1 MFNMTPNLIRNFL
14 AERATRRHPFD
25 VRPPFPGA
33 RGEIENS
40 LETCIFCGVCA
51 MKCPSQCLSVD
62 KKAQTWE
69 WNPFACVYCSI
80 CAESCPKQSLHQ
92 KTAYRKPVTE
102 KATVCMKGE
111 MDSSQESGIPAI

>member
-1 MFNMTPNLIRNFL
+1 MFKMTPNLIRNFL

-33 RGEIENS
+33 RGEIENHA
-40 LETCIFCGVCA
+40 ETCIFCGVCA

-69 WNPFACVYCSI
+69 WNPSACVYCGI

-102 KATVCMKGE
+102 KVSVCLKGE
-111 MDSSQESGIPAI
+111 RTEKQESAAPA